1 MGLNGLLIHWSRLES
16 LPGLPE
22 IEAPATANVSTVV
35 RDCPL
40 QLAPAFHRSTRP
52 GTATAEPQTIGF
64 RHPATESPFVGVI
77 V

>member
-1 MGLNGLLIHWSRLES
+1 MPPEPFNPLVES
-16 LPGLPE
+16 SNLSGPTKKLR
-22 IEAPATANVSTVV
+22 PATANVSTVV